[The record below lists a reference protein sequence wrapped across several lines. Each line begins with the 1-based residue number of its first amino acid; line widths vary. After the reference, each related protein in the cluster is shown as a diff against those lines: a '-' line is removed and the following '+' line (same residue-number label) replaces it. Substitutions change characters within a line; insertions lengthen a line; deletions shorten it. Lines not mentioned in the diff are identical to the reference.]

1 MSDRALIVL
10 LAVIVT
16 IGSVATNIY
25 IPALP
30 AVRADF
36 GVSVA
41 EAQATFAVAL
51 LTFAI
56 GMLCWGPISDR
67 YGRRNAILAGVA
79 VMSIGSAIGL
89 LSPSIHWLIAGRAV
103 QAFGTAT
110 GIVVARAVIS
120 DRFPAERMART
131 LAQLGVVAVIA
142 SGTAPVFGGLLT
154 AAFGWRSVF
163 VVLLLLA
170 ATVGWFTWRHLP
182 ETRPPTSH
190 PPPPREMAHAAV
202 TLLRT
207 PLYVS
212 CVLQAS
218 AAYAIFVV
226 LISLAPYIMINALGR
241 PATEYGFYYLFISI
255 GYLLGNWGV
264 SRFGGRGQRWAIG
277 FGSALQLGSALVAVA
292 LAWLGVAPSAGDLR
306 ADGPAVL
313 RPGPVHAAPDRHR
326 REPCAAARH
335 RRGRQHARFPEPG
348 DRGALRAADGPGR
361 ERVVDADAAVLPRC
375 RGAAVR
381 GAAPVAADGAG
392 RPCCVM
398 RPARKL
404 RPSPRRMG
412 SS

>member
-1 MSDRALIVL
+1 LNDRALIVL

-16 IGSVATNIY
+16 IGSVATNLY

-36 GVSVA
+36 GVTVA
-41 EAQATFAVAL
+41 EAQATFAVSL
-51 LTFAI
+51 VTFAI

-67 YGRRNAILAGVA
+67 YGRRNAILWGVA
-79 VMSIGSAIGL
+79 IMAIGATIGL
-89 LSPSIHWLIAGRAV
+89 LSQSIHWLIAGRAV

-110 GIVVARAVIS
+110 GIVVSRAVIS

-163 VVLLLLA
+163 VALLLVA

-202 TLLRT
+202 ALLRT

-226 LISLAPYIMINALGR
+226 LISLAPYVMINALGR
-241 PATEYGFYYLFISI
+241 PATEYGFYYLFIAI

-264 SRFGGRGQRWAIG
+264 SRFGGRGQRWAIR
-277 FGSALQLGSALVAVA
+277 FGSVLQLGSALVAVV
-292 LAWLGVAPSAGDLR
+292 LAWLGFDHPLAIFAPMGLLFFGQGLFMPHLTAIAVSLAPPR
-306 ADGPAVL
+306 ATGVGASTLGFLNQVIAALCVQLMGLGESVSSMPMLLFCLAAAALQLGVL
-313 RPGPVHAAPDRHR
+313 RLTPPM
-326 REPCAAARH
+326 EP
-335 RRGRQHARFPEPG
+335 
-348 DRGALRAADGPGR
+348 
-361 ERVVDADAAVLPRC
+361 
-375 RGAAVR
+375 
-381 GAAPVAADGAG
+381 AG
-392 RPCCVM
+392 RP
-398 RPARKL
+398 A
-404 RPSPRRMG
+404 
-412 SS
+412 

>member
-1 MSDRALIVL
+1 LNDRALIVL

-16 IGSVATNIY
+16 IGSVATNLY

-36 GVSVA
+36 GVTVA
-41 EAQATFAVAL
+41 EAQATFAVSL
-51 LTFAI
+51 VTFAI

-67 YGRRNAILAGVA
+67 YGRRNAILWGVA
-79 VMSIGSAIGL
+79 IMAIGATIGL
-89 LSPSIHWLIAGRAV
+89 LSQSIHWLIAGRAV

-110 GIVVARAVIS
+110 GIVVSRAVIS

-163 VVLLLLA
+163 VALLLVA

-202 TLLRT
+202 ALLRT

-226 LISLAPYIMINALGR
+226 LISLAPYVMINALGR
-241 PATEYGFYYLFISI
+241 PATEYGFYYLFIAI

-264 SRFGGRGQRWAIG
+264 SRFGGRDQRWAIR
-277 FGSALQLGSALVAVA
+277 FGSVLQLGSAVVAVV
-292 LAWLGVAPSAGDLR
+292 LAWLGFDHPLAIFAPMGLLFFGQGLFMPHLTAIAVSLAPPR
-306 ADGPAVL
+306 ATGVGASTLGFLNQVIAALCVQLMGLGESVSSMPMLLFCLAAAALQLGVL
-313 RPGPVHAAPDRHR
+313 RLTPPM
-326 REPCAAARH
+326 EP
-335 RRGRQHARFPEPG
+335 
-348 DRGALRAADGPGR
+348 
-361 ERVVDADAAVLPRC
+361 
-375 RGAAVR
+375 
-381 GAAPVAADGAG
+381 AG
-392 RPCCVM
+392 RP
-398 RPARKL
+398 A
-404 RPSPRRMG
+404 
-412 SS
+412 

>member
-16 IGSVATNIY
+16 IGSIATNIY

-30 AVRADF
+30 AVRAAF

-51 LTFAI
+51 VTFAI

-67 YGRRNAILAGVA
+67 YGRRNAILWGVA
-79 VMSIGSAIGL
+79 IMAVGSAIGL
-89 LSPSIHWLIAGRAV
+89 FSTTIHWLVIGRAV

-163 VVLLLLA
+163 VALLLVA
-170 ATVGWFTWRHLP
+170 ATVGWFAWRHLP

-190 PPPPREMAHAAV
+190 PPPPREMALAAV
-202 TLLRT
+202 SLLRT

-212 CVLQAS
+212 CVVQAS

-226 LISLAPYIMINALGR
+226 LISLAPYVMINALGR
-241 PATEYGFYYLFISI
+241 PATEYGFYYLFISV

-264 SRFGGRGQRWAIG
+264 SRFGGRGQRWAISFG
-277 FGSALQLGSALVAVA
+277 SVLQFGSAIVAVA
-292 LAWLGVAPSAGDLR
+292 LAGLGFDHPLAIFAPMGLLFFGQGLFMPHLTAIAVSLAPPRATGVGASTLGFLNQVIAAFCVQLMGLGESVSSMPMLLFCLGAAALQLGVLR
-306 ADGPAVL
+306 LSP
-313 RPGPVHAAPDRHR
+313 PMEPV
-326 REPCAAARH
+326 
-335 RRGRQHARFPEPG
+335 GRTA
-348 DRGALRAADGPGR
+348 
-361 ERVVDADAAVLPRC
+361 
-375 RGAAVR
+375 
-381 GAAPVAADGAG
+381 
-392 RPCCVM
+392 
-398 RPARKL
+398 
-404 RPSPRRMG
+404 
-412 SS
+412 

>member
-1 MSDRALIVL
+1 LSDRALIVL

-16 IGSVATNIY
+16 IGSIATNIY

-51 LTFAI
+51 VTFAI

-67 YGRRNAILAGVA
+67 YGRRNAILWGIAI
-79 VMSIGSAIGL
+79 MSVGSAIGL
-89 LSPSIHWLIAGRAV
+89 LSTSIQWLVVGRAV

-120 DRFPAERMART
+120 DRFPVERMART

-163 VVLLLLA
+163 VALLLVA
-170 ATVGWFTWRHLP
+170 ATVGWVTWRHLP

-190 PPPPREMAHAAV
+190 PPPAREMARAAV
-202 TLLRT
+202 SLLRT

-226 LISLAPYIMINALGR
+226 LISLAPYVMINALGR
-241 PATEYGFYYLFISI
+241 PATEYGFYYLFISV

-277 FGSALQLGSALVAVA
+277 FGSVLQLGSALVAVA
-292 LAWLGVAPSAGDLR
+292 LAWLGFDHPLAIFAPMGLLFFGQGLFMPHLTAIAVSLAPARATGVGASTLGFLNQVIAAFCVQLMGLGESLSAMPMLLFCLAAAALQLGVLR
-306 ADGPAVL
+306 ASP
-313 RPGPVHAAPDRHR
+313 PM
-326 REPCAAARH
+326 EP
-335 RRGRQHARFPEPG
+335 
-348 DRGALRAADGPGR
+348 
-361 ERVVDADAAVLPRC
+361 
-375 RGAAVR
+375 
-381 GAAPVAADGAG
+381 AG
-392 RPCCVM
+392 RP
-398 RPARKL
+398 A
-404 RPSPRRMG
+404 
-412 SS
+412 

>member
-1 MSDRALIVL
+1 LSDRALIVL

-30 AVRADF
+30 AVRVDF

-51 LTFAI
+51 VTFAI

-67 YGRRNAILAGVA
+67 YGRRNAILWGIA
-79 VMSIGSAIGL
+79 VMSVGSAIGL
-89 LSPSIHWLIAGRAV
+89 LSPSIHWLIVGRAV

-163 VVLLLLA
+163 VALLVVA
-170 ATVGWFTWRHLP
+170 ATVGWFAWRHLP

-202 TLLRT
+202 ALLRT

-264 SRFGGRGQRWAIG
+264 SRFGGRGQRWAIH
-277 FGSALQLGSALVAVA
+277 FGSALQLGSAVVAVA
-292 LAWLGVAPSAGDLR
+292 LAWLGVDHPLAIFAPMGLLFFGQGLFMPHLTAIAVSLAPPR
-306 ADGPAVL
+306 ATGVGASTLGFLNQVIAALCVQLMGLSESVSSMPMLLFCFAAAALQLGVL
-313 RPGPVHAAPDRHR
+313 RLSPPM
-326 REPCAAARH
+326 EP
-335 RRGRQHARFPEPG
+335 
-348 DRGALRAADGPGR
+348 
-361 ERVVDADAAVLPRC
+361 
-375 RGAAVR
+375 
-381 GAAPVAADGAG
+381 AG
-392 RPCCVM
+392 RP
-398 RPARKL
+398 A
-404 RPSPRRMG
+404 
-412 SS
+412 

>member
-1 MSDRALIVL
+1 LGERALIL
-10 LAVIVT
+10 LLSFIVT
-16 IGSVATNIY
+16 IGSIATNIY

-51 LTFAI
+51 VTFAI

-67 YGRRNAILAGVA
+67 YGRRNAILWGIA
-79 VMSIGSAIGL
+79 VMSVGSAIGL
-89 LSPSIHWLIAGRAV
+89 LSPSIHWLIVGRAV

-163 VVLLLLA
+163 VALLVVA
-170 ATVGWFTWRHLP
+170 ATVGWFAWRHLP

-202 TLLRT
+202 ALLRT

-264 SRFGGRGQRWAIG
+264 SRFGGRGQRWAIH
-277 FGSALQLGSALVAVA
+277 FGSALQLGSAVVAVA
-292 LAWLGVAPSAGDLR
+292 LAWLGVDHPLAIFAPMGLLFFGQGLFMPHLTAIAVSLAPPR
-306 ADGPAVL
+306 ATGVGASTLGFLNQVIAALCVQLMGLSESVSSMPMLLFCFAAAALQLGVL
-313 RPGPVHAAPDRHR
+313 RLSPPM
-326 REPCAAARH
+326 EP
-335 RRGRQHARFPEPG
+335 
-348 DRGALRAADGPGR
+348 
-361 ERVVDADAAVLPRC
+361 
-375 RGAAVR
+375 
-381 GAAPVAADGAG
+381 AG
-392 RPCCVM
+392 RP
-398 RPARKL
+398 A
-404 RPSPRRMG
+404 
-412 SS
+412 

>member
-1 MSDRALIVL
+1 MSDRALILL

-51 LTFAI
+51 VTFAI

-67 YGRRNAILAGVA
+67 YGRRHAILWGVA
-79 VMSIGSAIGL
+79 VMSVGSAIAL
-89 LSPSIHWLIAGRAV
+89 ASQSIHWLIVGRAV

-110 GIVVARAVIS
+110 GIVVARAIIS
-120 DRFPAERMART
+120 DRFPTERMART

-154 AAFGWRSVF
+154 DAFGWRSVF
-163 VVLLLLA
+163 VVLLFVA
-170 ATVGWFTWRHLP
+170 AMVGWFTWRHLP
-182 ETRPPTSH
+182 ETRPDTAH
-190 PPPPREMAHAAV
+190 PPPPREMASAAA

-212 CVLQAS
+212 CVLQVS

-226 LISLAPYIMINALGR
+226 LISLAPYVMINVLGR
-241 PATEYGFYYLFISI
+241 PATEYGFYYLFISV

-264 SRFGGRGQRWAIG
+264 SRFGGRGQRWAIH
-277 FGSALQLGSALVAVA
+277 FGIGLQLAGALVAVA
-292 LAWLGVAPSAGDLR
+292 LAGLGVDHPLAIFAPMGLLFFGQGLFMPHLTAIAVSLAPPRATGVSASTLGFLNQVI
-306 ADGPAVL
+306 AAFCVQLMGLSESASSMPMLVFCLAAAALQFAVL
-313 RPGPVHAAPDRHR
+313 RLSPPMASV
-326 REPCAAARH
+326 
-335 RRGRQHARFPEPG
+335 QS
-348 DRGALRAADGPGR
+348 
-361 ERVVDADAAVLPRC
+361 
-375 RGAAVR
+375 
-381 GAAPVAADGAG
+381 
-392 RPCCVM
+392 
-398 RPARKL
+398 RPA
-404 RPSPRRMG
+404 
-412 SS
+412 

>member
-1 MSDRALIVL
+1 LSDRALIVL

-16 IGSVATNIY
+16 IGSIATNIY

-51 LTFAI
+51 VTFAI

-67 YGRRNAILAGVA
+67 YGRRNAILWGIAI
-79 VMSIGSAIGL
+79 MSVGSAIGL
-89 LSPSIHWLIAGRAV
+89 LSTSIQWLVVGRAV

-120 DRFPAERMART
+120 DRFPVERMART

-163 VVLLLLA
+163 VALLLVA
-170 ATVGWFTWRHLP
+170 ATVGWVTWRHLP

-190 PPPPREMAHAAV
+190 PPPAREMARAAV
-202 TLLRT
+202 SLLRT

-226 LISLAPYIMINALGR
+226 LISLAPYVMINALGR
-241 PATEYGFYYLFISI
+241 PATEYGFYYLFISV

-277 FGSALQLGSALVAVA
+277 FGSVLQLGSALVAVA
-292 LAWLGVAPSAGDLR
+292 LAWLGFDHPLAIFAPMGLLFFGQGLFMPHLTAIAVSLAPARATGVGASTLGFLNQVIAAFCVQLMGLGESLSAMPMLLFCLAAAALQLG
-306 ADGPAVL
+306 VL
-313 RPGPVHAAPDRHR
+313 RVSPPM
-326 REPCAAARH
+326 EP
-335 RRGRQHARFPEPG
+335 
-348 DRGALRAADGPGR
+348 
-361 ERVVDADAAVLPRC
+361 
-375 RGAAVR
+375 
-381 GAAPVAADGAG
+381 AG
-392 RPCCVM
+392 RP
-398 RPARKL
+398 A
-404 RPSPRRMG
+404 
-412 SS
+412 

>member
-1 MSDRALIVL
+1 LSDRALIVL

-16 IGSVATNIY
+16 IGSIATNIY

-51 LTFAI
+51 VTFAI

-67 YGRRNAILAGVA
+67 YGRRNAILWGIAI
-79 VMSIGSAIGL
+79 MSVGSAIGL
-89 LSPSIHWLIAGRAV
+89 LSTSIQWLVVGRAV

-120 DRFPAERMART
+120 DRFPVERMART

-163 VVLLLLA
+163 VALLVVA
-170 ATVGWFTWRHLP
+170 ATVGWVTWRHLP

-190 PPPPREMAHAAV
+190 PPPPREMARAAV
-202 TLLRT
+202 SLLRT

-226 LISLAPYIMINALGR
+226 LISLAPYVMINALGR
-241 PATEYGFYYLFISI
+241 PATEYGFYYLFISV

-277 FGSALQLGSALVAVA
+277 FGSVLQLGSALVAVA
-292 LAWLGVAPSAGDLR
+292 LAWLGFDHPLAIFAPMGLLFFGQGLFMPHLTAIAVSLAPARATGVGASTLGFLNQVIAAFCVQLMGLGESLSAMPMLLFCLAAAALQLGVLR
-306 ADGPAVL
+306 ASP
-313 RPGPVHAAPDRHR
+313 PM
-326 REPCAAARH
+326 EP
-335 RRGRQHARFPEPG
+335 
-348 DRGALRAADGPGR
+348 
-361 ERVVDADAAVLPRC
+361 
-375 RGAAVR
+375 
-381 GAAPVAADGAG
+381 AG
-392 RPCCVM
+392 RP
-398 RPARKL
+398 A
-404 RPSPRRMG
+404 
-412 SS
+412 